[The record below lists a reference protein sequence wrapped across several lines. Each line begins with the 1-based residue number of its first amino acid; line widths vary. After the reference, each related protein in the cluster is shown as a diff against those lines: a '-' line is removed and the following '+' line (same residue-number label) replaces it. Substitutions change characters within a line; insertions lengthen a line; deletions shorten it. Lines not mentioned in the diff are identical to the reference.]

1 MATIVYID
9 GLNFYYGAVRGTPY
23 KWLDYQALCA
33 RLLPRDQIAK
43 IRYFTARVTPLPH
56 DASAPARQ
64 GTYLRALETLPLV
77 EIHYGHIVTRT
88 RRLPLATPNP
98 GSPRTVE
105 VLATEEKRTDVN
117 IASYLLLDAFTGAC
131 DTAVVVSND
140 SDLAEAIDIARNVAG
155 IKVGVVNPHP
165 ARHRSRHM
173 SATFFKQLRHGVL
186 RQCQLPHVVH
196 DAAGRAIRKPATW

>member
-33 RLLPRDQIAK
+33 RLLPRDQITK
-43 IRYFTARVTPLPH
+43 IRYFTARVTGLPH
-56 DASAPARQ
+56 DASAATRQ
-64 GTYLRALETLPLV
+64 DTYLRALDTLALV
-77 EIHYGHIVTRT
+77 EIHYGRIVTRT
-88 RRLPLATPNP
+88 RRLPLANPTP

-105 VLATEEKRTDVN
+105 VLVTEEKRTDVN
-117 IASYLLLDAFTGAC
+117 LASYLLLDAFTGAC

-140 SDLAEAIDIARNVAG
+140 SDLAEAIDIVTNVAG

-165 ARHRSRHM
+165 ARYRSRHM
-173 SATFFKQLRHGVL
+173 SGTFFKQLRRGIL
-186 RQCQLPHVVH
+186 RYCQLPSELH
-196 DAAGRAIRKPATW
+196 DDAGRAIRKPTTW